1 MKTMNELSALANNS
15 VVYAGVLEKYQIKG
29 ADQNGIKYQHYKLT
43 EYQNMLYKRALLG
56 LKLFTK
62 DEKKKMH
69 WEKKKRIERVSNKA
83 QTSINLFKQERVNE
97 LCRGIQQQYFP
108 DNVAMGSLLSNPGIG
123 IDPDFI
129 NTLDLRSLG
138 ITRKHVIGK
147 FIKEGILPNNFY
159 HLKEVA

>member
-1 MKTMNELSALANNS
+1 MKTLNTLSALANNS
-15 VVYAGVLEKYQIKG
+15 VVYQGVLEKYQIIG
-29 ADQNGIKYQHYKLT
+29 SDQNGIKYQNYRLT
-43 EYQNMLYKRALLG
+43 DYQNMLYKRALLG
-56 LKLFTK
+56 LKLYSR

-69 WEKKKRIERVSNKA
+69 WEKRKRIEKVSKRA
-83 QTSINLFKQERVNE
+83 QISINLFKQERVNE
-97 LCRGIQQQYFP
+97 LCMSIQQQYFP
-108 DNVAMGSLLSNPGIG
+108 NNIAMGSLLSSSVIG
-123 IDPDFI
+123 LDPEFI